1 MRAKTADLYHA
12 GEAHGITLRRES
24 VSDLTSCFTG
34 LGVASQS
41 AAVMS
46 SDIQLRLMLE
56 LGISLPV
63 SITEF
68 IR

>member
-1 MRAKTADLYHA
+1 
-12 GEAHGITLRRES
+12 LRRES

-46 SDIQLRLMLE
+46 SDIQSS
-56 LGISLPV
+56 G
-63 SITEF
+63 
-68 IR
+68 